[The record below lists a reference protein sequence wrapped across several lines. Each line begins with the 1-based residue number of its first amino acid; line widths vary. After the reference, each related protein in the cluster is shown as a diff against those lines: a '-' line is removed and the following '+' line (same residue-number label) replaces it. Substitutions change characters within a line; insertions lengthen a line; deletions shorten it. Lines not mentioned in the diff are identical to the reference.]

1 MTDVTLNIS
10 ADTASLHDS
19 FNTAITYIT
28 NMNADLTA
36 TNNLLSGIR
45 RTADQTSQ
53 DMSSGFSAAN
63 QALSNINQAAGQ
75 ANHNISTG
83 FTATNNLLSD
93 IRQTA
98 NQTNRDMN
106 DGFITVERSI
116 NIVNRSARQ
125 LAAENRILG
134 VINAQ
139 VSSNISHNT
148 RSANNILRDQNVILQ
163 DQEREL
169 RDINRRI
176 QEQTRLN
183 TRNST
188 AWKDVLRGAYYQ
200 VIPQIV
206 NGIKFLTKGAYEA
219 VAGFEKAS
227 VALSAFTG
235 SMESA
240 KAKFWELNAL
250 EDRTC
255 QSTDKLANAF
265 VILGKYGLDNSSKA
279 LTSYSQIA
287 VAMNKT
293 VEEVANAIGNAS
305 QGQFKSLKELG
316 IQAKQ
321 EGDQIILTYQG
332 VTTAIGANTGELEKY
347 IQKLSDD
354 NFSGILEEKTK
365 TVEGA
370 MNRMKNAWGTLQT
383 VLFNADTPFGK
394 FFVNGL
400 NEITEFINKAI
411 ETIQTPEIQN
421 AFNETC
427 DTLTETAKDLL
438 DGLEKLTDTFLGKEC
453 KSWQERWAEICNS
466 VSTAVLSIEFV
477 LQGLIGVIRSVGI
490 ALKRFVIDPWSR
502 IGELPD
508 RLDEVRKKVQ
518 KEHPLTWWMPQNAAF
533 ETGKELGNFF
543 KENFPNFK
551 TAFGEIGDALDESG
565 TKMNQIK
572 DRYAKLQQLRQDIED
587 GFDGK
592 PVKWR
597 VWENYKP
604 DYESDTAPAPE
615 SKPIGN
621 TGTSGHK
628 GGSRSG
634 RVQEAR
640 DTWTP
645 YYQQLKE
652 LDMKSKSDLEKL
664 EWEHAK
670 KLQEYQKIIA
680 ENTKVSE
687 AEKANALLIINTAY
701 QEDRKKIEKEA
712 HDFIRSLDPEE
723 AELMRLEEGYRNK
736 LEQLEQFHEDQL
748 VSEQTFLEKREQL
761 RTQFEE
767 EKREFQKKKD
777 AEKNDFFSKEQL
789 EQVDNFKKGMNSL
802 SDAFENLTQGMNQS
816 SGAYK
821 ALFAVQKGFAIAS
834 ATMNAILAWTE
845 ALSKTEG
852 DWYMHL
858 AAYAQA
864 VSLTTGILGQLKSV
878 SMHDKGGKI
887 NPGEWGIVGE
897 YGPELI
903 QGPASVTSRRETADL
918 ARSAMSGGDV
928 IVNLYESNDKAGSVE
943 SEDDNDTR
951 IINIFV
957 SDIRRG
963 GEMSDAIQNTF
974 NLKRIGA

>member
-1 MTDVTLNIS
+1 MTDSTIKIS
-10 ADTASLHDS
+10 ADTQ
-19 FNTAITYIT
+19 
-28 NMNADLTA
+28 
-36 TNNLLSGIR
+36 NL
-45 RTADQTSQ
+45 
-53 DMSSGFSAAN
+53 
-63 QALSNINQAAGQ
+63 
-75 ANHNISTG
+75 
-83 FTATNNLLSD
+83 
-93 IRQTA
+93 
-98 NQTNRDMN
+98 
-106 DGFITVERSI
+106 
-116 NIVNRSARQ
+116 
-125 LAAENRILG
+125 
-134 VINAQ
+134 INALRIITEQ
-139 VSSNISHNT
+139 ISHVGSVIKAQ
-148 RSANNILRDQNVILQ
+148 SATFAASFDDMANRTSGAGSALTGDFKKVVDAINKTTEASKNMSKVFIAESQRQSFSLNDHTQAINDMAEVHSSASEKIRKILKKQKKELREVNNELAKQTPILQ
-163 DQEREL
+163 KNGRAWTQ
-169 RDINRRI
+169 I
-176 QEQTRLN
+176 LN
-183 TRNST
+183 
-188 AWKDVLRGAYYQ
+188 GAYYQ
-200 VIPQIV
+200 VIPQILKGV
-206 NGIKFLTKGAYEA
+206 RLLTRGAYES

-240 KAKFWELNAL
+240 KAKFWELNTL
-250 EDRTC
+250 EDKTC

-400 NEITEFINKAI
+400 NEISSFINDAI
-411 ETIQTPEIQN
+411 NIIQTPEIQQVFTEVCN
-421 AFNETC
+421 TLK
-427 DTLTETAKDLL
+427 DTAQSLL
-438 DGLEKLTDTFLGKEC
+438 DGLASITDIFLSENC
-453 KSWQERWAEICNS
+453 DTWQKRWTEIGEI
-466 VSTAVLSIEFV
+466 VSTWLNYIE
-477 LQGLIGVIRSVGI
+477 QGLVSLIGVAKMV
-490 ALKRFVIDPWSR
+490 ATAFKRLIIDPWMHLPQLWDNLSNADG
-502 IGELPD
+502 IGGMWDAITSYQAQHLVGIEQGFDDILNIADNTGDKIIQIRD
-508 RLDEVRKKVQ
+508 RLD
-518 KEHPLTWWMPQNAAF
+518 
-533 ETGKELGNFF
+533 
-543 KENFPNFK
+543 
-551 TAFGEIGDALDESG
+551 
-565 TKMNQIK
+565 K
-572 DRYAKLQQLRQDIED
+572 DRQNRKDASL
-587 GFDGK
+587 GFTDNT
-592 PVKWR
+592 VNYR
-597 VWENYKP
+597 TWETP
-604 DYESDTAPAPE
+604 QETAPV
-615 SKPIGN
+615 SKPIG
-621 TGTSGHK
+621 TAIARSRK
-628 GGSRSG
+628 SGGSRSG
-634 RVQEAR
+634 RAQEAR

-680 ENTKVSE
+680 ENTQASE
-687 AEKANALLIINTAY
+687 TEKANALLIINTAY

-712 HDFIRSLDPEE
+712 HDFIRSLDPED
-723 AELMRLEEGYRNK
+723 AELMRLEEGYRKK

-748 VSEQTFLEKREQL
+748 VSEQTFLEKREEL
-761 RTQFEE
+761 RTQFEQ
-767 EKREFQKKKD
+767 EKKDFQKKKD
-777 AEKNDFFSKEQL
+777 SEKNNFFSKEDL
-789 EQVDNFKKGMNSL
+789 ENIKLFQGGMNDL
-802 SDAFENLTQGMNQS
+802 SDAFSNLTEGMSKS
-816 SGAYK
+816 SAAYK
-821 ALFAVQKGFAIAS
+821 AMFALQKGFAVAS
-834 ATMNAILAWTE
+834 ATMNAIVAWTK
-845 ALSKTEG
+845 ALSAP
-852 DWYMHL
+852 DNVSWYQSL
-858 AAYAQA
+858 ANYASA
-864 VSLTTGILGQLKSV
+864 VALTTGIIQQLTSV

-918 ARSAMSGGDV
+918 VRSAMSGGDV

-943 SEDDNDTR
+943 SEDDHDTR

>member
-1 MTDVTLNIS
+1 
-10 ADTASLHDS
+10 
-19 FNTAITYIT
+19 
-28 NMNADLTA
+28 
-36 TNNLLSGIR
+36 
-45 RTADQTSQ
+45 
-53 DMSSGFSAAN
+53 
-63 QALSNINQAAGQ
+63 
-75 ANHNISTG
+75 
-83 FTATNNLLSD
+83 
-93 IRQTA
+93 
-98 NQTNRDMN
+98 
-106 DGFITVERSI
+106 
-116 NIVNRSARQ
+116 
-125 LAAENRILG
+125 
-134 VINAQ
+134 
-139 VSSNISHNT
+139 
-148 RSANNILRDQNVILQ
+148 
-163 DQEREL
+163 
-169 RDINRRI
+169 
-176 QEQTRLN
+176 
-183 TRNST
+183 
-188 AWKDVLRGAYYQ
+188 
-200 VIPQIV
+200 
-206 NGIKFLTKGAYEA
+206 
-219 VAGFEKAS
+219 
-227 VALSAFTG
+227 
-235 SMESA
+235 
-240 KAKFWELNAL
+240 
-250 EDRTC
+250 
-255 QSTDKLANAF
+255 
-265 VILGKYGLDNSSKA
+265 
-279 LTSYSQIA
+279 
-287 VAMNKT
+287 
-293 VEEVANAIGNAS
+293 
-305 QGQFKSLKELG
+305 
-316 IQAKQ
+316 
-321 EGDQIILTYQG
+321 
-332 VTTAIGANTGELEKY
+332 
-347 IQKLSDD
+347 
-354 NFSGILEEKTK
+354 
-365 TVEGA
+365 
-370 MNRMKNAWGTLQT
+370 
-383 VLFNADTPFGK
+383 
-394 FFVNGL
+394 
-400 NEITEFINKAI
+400 
-411 ETIQTPEIQN
+411 
-421 AFNETC
+421 
-427 DTLTETAKDLL
+427 
-438 DGLEKLTDTFLGKEC
+438 
-453 KSWQERWAEICNS
+453 
-466 VSTAVLSIEFV
+466 
-477 LQGLIGVIRSVGI
+477 
-490 ALKRFVIDPWSR
+490 
-502 IGELPD
+502 
-508 RLDEVRKKVQ
+508 
-518 KEHPLTWWMPQNAAF
+518 MPQNAAF
-533 ETGKELGNFF
+533 ETGKEVGNFF

-604 DYESDTAPAPE
+604 DYESDTAPE
-615 SKPIGN
+615 SKPIGK
-621 TGTSGHK
+621 TATSGRK
-628 GGSRSG
+628 GGGSG
-634 RVQEAR
+634 RAQEAR

-670 KLQEYQKIIA
+670 KLQEYQKIIV
-680 ENTKVSE
+680 ENSQASE

-748 VSEQTFLEKREQL
+748 VSEQVFLEKREEL
-761 RTQFEE
+761 RNQFEQD
-767 EKREFQKKKD
+767 KKDFRKKKD

-821 ALFAVQKGFAIAS
+821 ALFAVQKGFAVAS

-878 SMHDKGGKI
+878 TMHDKGGKI

>member
-10 ADTASLHDS
+10 ANTASLHDS
-19 FNTAITYIT
+19 FNTAITCIT

-36 TNNLLSGIR
+36 TNNLLSDIR
-45 RTADQTSQ
+45 RTSDQTSQ
-53 DMSSGFSAAN
+53 NLNSGFSAAN
-63 QALSNINQAAGQ
+63 QTLSNINQTAGR
-75 ANHNISTG
+75 I
-83 FTATNNLLSD
+83 
-93 IRQTA
+93 
-98 NQTNRDMN
+98 NRDMN

-116 NIVNRSARQ
+116 NTVNRSTQQ
-125 LAAENRILG
+125 LTVENRILG
-134 VINAQ
+134 IVNAQ
-139 VSSNISHNT
+139 VSSNIAHNT

-176 QEQTRLN
+176 QEQTRLHA
-183 TRNST
+183 RNST
-188 AWKDVLRGAYYQ
+188 AWKEILKGAYYQ
-200 VIPQIV
+200 VIPQLV
-206 NGIKFLTKGAYEA
+206 KGVRLLTKGAYEA

-227 VALSAFTG
+227 VSLSAFTG

-240 KAKFWELNAL
+240 KVKFWELNAL
-250 EDRTC
+250 EDKTC
-255 QSTDKLANAF
+255 QSTDKLAKAF

-279 LTSYSQIA
+279 LTSYSQIG

-400 NEITEFINKAI
+400 NEITEFINSAI
-411 ETIQTPEIQN
+411 SLIQTPEIQQV
-421 AFNETC
+421 FTEVC
-427 DTLTETAKDLL
+427 DTLKDTAQNLL
-438 DGLEKLTDTFLGKEC
+438 DGLANITDTFLGENC
-453 KSWQERWAEICNS
+453 DTWQKRWTEIGET
-466 VSTAVLSIEFV
+466 VSIWLNYIE
-477 LQGLIGVIRSVGI
+477 QGLIALIGVARMVADGI
-490 ALKRFVIDPWSR
+490 KRNLIDPFKHLAD
-502 IGELPD
+502 LPENIM
-508 RLDEVRKKVQ
+508 LSFK
-518 KEHPLTWWMPQNAAF
+518 QN
-533 ETGKELGNFF
+533 F
-543 KENFPNFK
+543 KENPLTFALPDNIVKSVAAPLAEFFTDEVK
-551 TAFGEIGDALDESG
+551 NRVDGIAKAGEIADEAG
-565 TKMNQIK
+565 NKILEAQERLRKAKQEMEDIK
-572 DRYAKLQQLRQDIED
+572 NGWGGPAKPGSYMTWLQQPNAEA
-587 GFDGK
+587 
-592 PVKWR
+592 
-597 VWENYKP
+597 
-604 DYESDTAPAPE
+604 SAPE
-615 SKPIGN
+615 SKPIGK
-621 TGTSGHK
+621 TATSGRK
-628 GGSRSG
+628 GGGSG
-634 RVQEAR
+634 RAQEAR

-680 ENTKVSE
+680 ENTQASE

-748 VSEQTFLEKREQL
+748 VSEQTFLEKREEL
-761 RTQFEE
+761 RNQFEQ
-767 EKREFQKKKD
+767 EKKDFRKKKD

-821 ALFAVQKGFAIAS
+821 ALFAVQKGFAVAS

-878 SMHDKGGKI
+878 TMHDKGGKI

>member
-1 MTDVTLNIS
+1 MTGNTINFAIDVSGINTGIIS
-10 ADTASLHDS
+10 ATGVINNLNADLQNVERSLQDINS
-19 FNTAITYIT
+19 NTSALCRDMNQGFGNVITNIRGTNTAIQGVDAGIQRT
-28 NMNADLTA
+28 NVSIQGLDAELQRTNTRLGQINNSIGANTQATERLTQQNRIYA
-36 TNNLLSGIR
+36 RIHQTIASAIR
-45 RTADQTSQ
+45 RDTGQ
-53 DMSSGFSAAN
+53 
-63 QALSNINQAAGQ
+63 INQ
-75 ANHNISTG
+75 
-83 FTATNNLLSD
+83 NLQTQQTRIDAINDS
-93 IRQTA
+93 IHRQTA
-98 NQTNRDMN
+98 LHRRNYSAWQQILNGGYLQIIPQTVGILLK
-106 DGFITVERSI
+106 GFKSLV
-116 NIVNRSARQ
+116 
-125 LAAENRILG
+125 
-134 VINAQ
+134 
-139 VSSNISHNT
+139 
-148 RSANNILRDQNVILQ
+148 
-163 DQEREL
+163 
-169 RDINRRI
+169 
-176 QEQTRLN
+176 
-183 TRNST
+183 
-188 AWKDVLRGAYYQ
+188 RGAYQ
-200 VIPQIV
+200 
-206 NGIKFLTKGAYEA
+206 A

-250 EDRTC
+250 EDKTC

-347 IQKLSDD
+347 IQKLSDN

-370 MNRMKNAWGTLQT
+370 MGRMKNAWGTLQT

-400 NEITEFINKAI
+400 NEITEFINSAI
-411 ETIQTPEIQN
+411 SLIQTPEIQQV
-421 AFNETC
+421 FTEVC
-427 DTLTETAKDLL
+427 DTLKDTAQNLL
-438 DGLEKLTDTFLGKEC
+438 DGLADITDTFLGENC
-453 KSWQERWAEICNS
+453 DTWQKRWTEIGEI
-466 VSTAVLSIEFV
+466 VSTWLNYIE
-477 LQGLIGVIRSVGI
+477 QGLISLIGVAKMV
-490 ALKRFVIDPWSR
+490 ATYFKRLIIDPWMH
-502 IGELPD
+502 LPQLWD
-508 RLDEVRKKVQ
+508 DISNADGISGIWDAFISYQKQHLDGLEQ
-518 KEHPLTWWMPQNAAF
+518 
-533 ETGKELGNFF
+533 G
-543 KENFPNFK
+543 
-551 TAFGEIGDALDESG
+551 IGDVLGIAEQTG
-565 TKMNQIK
+565 NKII
-572 DRYAKLQQLRQDIED
+572 QLRDKLDQDALNRKD
-587 GFDGK
+587 AALGYTDK
-592 PVKWR
+592 PVKWD
-597 VWENYKP
+597 VWTDYKP
-604 DYESDTAPAPE
+604 DAASAPE
-615 SKPIGN
+615 SKPIGK
-621 TGTSGHK
+621 SGASGRK
-628 GGSRSG
+628 GGGRSG
-634 RVQEAR
+634 RAQEAR

-664 EWEHAK
+664 EWEHTK

-680 ENTKVSE
+680 ENTQASE

-701 QEDRKKIEKEA
+701 QEDRKKIEKEP

-761 RTQFEE
+761 RTQFEQD
-767 EKREFQKKKD
+767 KKDFQKKKD
-777 AEKNDFFSKEQL
+777 AEKNDFFSKEDL
-789 EQVDNFKKGMNSL
+789 ENIKLFQGGMNDL
-802 SDAFENLTQGMNQS
+802 SDAFSNLTEGMSKS
-816 SGAYK
+816 SAAYK
-821 ALFAVQKGFAIAS
+821 AMFALQKGFAVAS
-834 ATMNAILAWTE
+834 ATMNAIVAWTK
-845 ALSKTEG
+845 ALSDPENPS
-852 DWYMHL
+852 WYTSL
-858 AAYAQA
+858 ANYASA
-864 VSLTTGILGQLKSV
+864 VALTTGIIQQLASV

>member
-1 MTDVTLNIS
+1 MTGNTINFAIDVSGINTGIIS
-10 ADTASLHDS
+10 ATGVINNLNADLQNVERSLQYINSDTSALCKDMNQG
-19 FNTAITYIT
+19 FGNVITNIRGTNTAIQGVDAGIQRT
-28 NMNADLTA
+28 NVSIQGLDAELQRTNTRLGQINNSIGANTQATERLTQQNRIYA
-36 TNNLLSGIR
+36 RIHQTIASAIR
-45 RTADQTSQ
+45 RDTGQ
-53 DMSSGFSAAN
+53 
-63 QALSNINQAAGQ
+63 INQ
-75 ANHNISTG
+75 
-83 FTATNNLLSD
+83 NLQTQQTRIDAINDS
-93 IRQTA
+93 IHRQTDLHRRNA
-98 NQTNRDMN
+98 
-106 DGFITVERSI
+106 
-116 NIVNRSARQ
+116 SAWQ
-125 LAAENRILG
+125 QILNG
-134 VINAQ
+134 GY
-139 VSSNISHNT
+139 
-148 RSANNILRDQNVILQ
+148 L
-163 DQEREL
+163 
-169 RDINRRI
+169 
-176 QEQTRLN
+176 
-183 TRNST
+183 
-188 AWKDVLRGAYYQ
+188 Q
-200 VIPQIV
+200 VIPKTMNIL
-206 NGIKFLTKGAYEA
+206 IKGFKSLVRGAYEA

-250 EDRTC
+250 EDKTC

-394 FFVNGL
+394 FFVNSL
-400 NEITEFINKAI
+400 NEITSFINDAI
-411 ETIQTPEIQN
+411 NIIQTPEIQQV
-421 AFNETC
+421 FTEVC
-427 DTLTETAKDLL
+427 DTLKDTAQNLL
-438 DGLEKLTDTFLGKEC
+438 DGLANITDTFLGENC
-453 KSWQERWAEICNS
+453 DTWQKRWTEIGET
-466 VSTAVLSIEFV
+466 VSTWLNYIERGLV
-477 LQGLIGVIRSVGI
+477 ALIGVAEMVGNAI
-490 ALKRFVIDPWSR
+490 KSAVIDPFKRLSD
-502 IGELPD
+502 IPD
-508 RLDEVRKKVQ
+508 KL
-518 KEHPLTWWMPQNAAF
+518 NAAMMQNVKDNPWTF
-533 ETGKELGNFF
+533 WTPDKLTTIGVSVLGDFYKENAKDLAIGVIKVEESAEETGNKILEI
-543 KENFPNFK
+543 ENRLEK
-551 TAFGEIGDALDESG
+551 A
-565 TKMNQIK
+565 
-572 DRYAKLQQLRQDIED
+572 RQDRED
-587 GFDGK
+587 IKNGYRG
-592 PVKWR
+592 PA
-597 VWENYKP
+597 
-604 DYESDTAPAPE
+604 APGSYMTWLNQPNAEASAPE
-615 SKPIGN
+615 SKPIGK
-621 TGTSGHK
+621 TGTSGRK
-628 GGSRSG
+628 GGGRSG
-634 RVQEAR
+634 RAQEAR

-680 ENTKVSE
+680 ENTQASE

-748 VSEQTFLEKREQL
+748 VSEQTFLEKREEL
-761 RTQFEE
+761 RNQFEQD
-767 EKREFQKKKD
+767 KKDFQKKKD
-777 AEKNDFFSKEQL
+777 AEKNDFFSKEDL
-789 EQVDNFKKGMNSL
+789 ENIKLFQGGMNDL
-802 SDAFENLTQGMNQS
+802 SDAFSNLTEGMSKS
-816 SGAYK
+816 SAAYK
-821 ALFAVQKGFAIAS
+821 AMFALQKGFAVAS
-834 ATMNAILAWTE
+834 ATMNAIVAWTK
-845 ALSKTEG
+845 ALSSPE
-852 DWYMHL
+852 DVSWYQSL
-858 AAYAQA
+858 ANYASA
-864 VSLTTGILGQLKSV
+864 VALTTGIIQQLASV
-878 SMHDKGGKI
+878 TMHDKGGKI

>member
-1 MTDVTLNIS
+1 MTGNTINFAIDVSGINNGMVS
-10 ADTASLHDS
+10 ATQVL
-19 FNTAITYIT
+19 
-28 NMNADLTA
+28 
-36 TNNLLSGIR
+36 NNLNVDLQNVERSLQGINSDTSALCRDMNQGFGNVDAGIR
-45 RTADQTSQ
+45 RTNSSIQGLDTELQRTNAGLGQINRSIGANTQATERLTQQSSIHARIQRTIASAIRRDTGQINQNLQNQQARIDAINDSIRRQTDLHRRNYRAWQ
-53 DMSSGFSAAN
+53 QVLNGAYLQVIPKALNILKTGFSA
-63 QALSNINQAAGQ
+63 LV
-75 ANHNISTG
+75 
-83 FTATNNLLSD
+83 
-93 IRQTA
+93 R
-98 NQTNRDMN
+98 
-106 DGFITVERSI
+106 
-116 NIVNRSARQ
+116 
-125 LAAENRILG
+125 
-134 VINAQ
+134 
-139 VSSNISHNT
+139 
-148 RSANNILRDQNVILQ
+148 
-163 DQEREL
+163 
-169 RDINRRI
+169 
-176 QEQTRLN
+176 
-183 TRNST
+183 
-188 AWKDVLRGAYYQ
+188 
-200 VIPQIV
+200 
-206 NGIKFLTKGAYEA
+206 GAYEA

-250 EDRTC
+250 EDKTC

-316 IQAKQ
+316 IQARQ

-400 NEITEFINKAI
+400 NEITEFINSAI
-411 ETIQTPEIQN
+411 SLIQTPEIQQV
-421 AFNETC
+421 FTEVC
-427 DTLTETAKDLL
+427 DTLKDTAQNLL
-438 DGLEKLTDTFLGKEC
+438 DGLADITDTFLGENC
-453 KSWQERWAEICNS
+453 DTWQKRWTEIGET
-466 VSTAVLSIEFV
+466 VSIWLNYIE
-477 LQGLIGVIRSVGI
+477 QGLIALIGVARMVADGI
-490 ALKRFVIDPWSR
+490 KRNLIDPFKHLAD
-502 IGELPD
+502 LPENIM
-508 RLDEVRKKVQ
+508 LSFK
-518 KEHPLTWWMPQNAAF
+518 QN
-533 ETGKELGNFF
+533 F
-543 KENFPNFK
+543 KENPLTFALPHNITKSIAAPLAEFFTDEVK
-551 TAFGEIGDALDESG
+551 NRVDGIVKAGEIAEQTGNKILEAQERLRKAKQEMED
-565 TKMNQIK
+565 IK
-572 DRYAKLQQLRQDIED
+572 NGWGGPAKPGSYMTWLQQPNAEA
-587 GFDGK
+587 
-592 PVKWR
+592 
-597 VWENYKP
+597 
-604 DYESDTAPAPE
+604 SAPE
-615 SKPIGN
+615 SKPIGK
-621 TGTSGHK
+621 TGTSGRK
-628 GGSRSG
+628 GGGSG
-634 RVQEAR
+634 RAQEAR

-680 ENTKVSE
+680 ENTQASE

-701 QEDRKKIEKEA
+701 QEERKKIEKEA

-748 VSEQTFLEKREQL
+748 VSEQVFLEKREEL
-761 RTQFEE
+761 RNQFEQ
-767 EKREFQKKKD
+767 EKKDFRKKKD
-777 AEKNDFFSKEQL
+777 AEKNDFFSKEDL
-789 EQVDNFKKGMNSL
+789 ENIKLFQGGMNDL
-802 SDAFENLTQGMNQS
+802 SDAFSNLTEGMSKS
-816 SGAYK
+816 SAAYK
-821 ALFAVQKGFAIAS
+821 AMFAMQKGFAVAS
-834 ATMNAILAWTE
+834 ATMNAIVAWTK
-845 ALSKTEG
+845 ALSAPDTPS
-852 DWYMHL
+852 WYQSL
-858 AAYAQA
+858 AHYASA
-864 VSLTTGILGQLKSV
+864 VALTTGIIQQLASV
-878 SMHDKGGKI
+878 TMHDKGGKI

>member
-1 MTDVTLNIS
+1 MTDSTIKIS
-10 ADTASLHDS
+10 ADTQNLINALRIITEQISHVGSVIRTQSATFAASFDDMANRTSGVGSALTGDFKMVVDAINKTTDASKNMSKVFIAESQRQS
-19 FNTAITYIT
+19 FSLNDHTQAI
-28 NMNADLTA
+28 N
-36 TNNLLSGIR
+36 
-45 RTADQTSQ
+45 
-53 DMSSGFSAAN
+53 DMTKVQNSAAEKIHKI
-63 QALSNINQAAGQ
+63 LSNQKQELRNV
-75 ANHNISTG
+75 
-83 FTATNNLLSD
+83 NNELEK
-93 IRQTA
+93 QTP
-98 NQTNRDMN
+98 
-106 DGFITVERSI
+106 
-116 NIVNRSARQ
+116 
-125 LAAENRILG
+125 
-134 VINAQ
+134 
-139 VSSNISHNT
+139 
-148 RSANNILRDQNVILQ
+148 ILQ
-163 DQEREL
+163 KNGRAWTQ
-169 RDINRRI
+169 I
-176 QEQTRLN
+176 LN
-183 TRNST
+183 
-188 AWKDVLRGAYYQ
+188 GAYYQ
-200 VIPQIV
+200 IIPQLLKGV
-206 NGIKFLTKGAYEA
+206 KFLTRGAYEA
-219 VAGFEKAS
+219 VAGFEKAA

-250 EDRTC
+250 EDKTC

-316 IQAKQ
+316 IQARQ

-347 IQKLSDD
+347 IQKLSDN

-400 NEITEFINKAI
+400 NEITNFINEAI
-411 ETIQTPEIQN
+411 SIIQTPEIQRV
-421 AFNETC
+421 FREVC
-427 DTLTETAKDLL
+427 DTLKDTAQTLFNE
-438 DGLEKLTDTFLGKEC
+438 LENITAIFLGENC
-453 KSWQERWAEICNS
+453 KTWNERWTEIGDS
-466 VSTAVLSIEFV
+466 VSSVLHWIER
-477 LQGLIGVIRSVGI
+477 GLISLIGIAEMVGK
-490 ALKRFVIDPWSR
+490 ALKRLIIDPWADLPDLWKSVSEADGISGVIDAVMSYQTQHFVGIEKGFEDIADIAER
-502 IGELPD
+502 IGNKNSEIKK
-508 RLDEVRKKVQ
+508 RLEQVRQNRKDEALGYGAPVK
-518 KEHPLTWWMPQNAAF
+518 PGSYMTW
-533 ETGKELGNFF
+533 
-543 KENFPNFK
+543 
-551 TAFGEIGDALDESG
+551 
-565 TKMNQIK
+565 
-572 DRYAKLQQLRQDIED
+572 LQQPNAE
-587 GFDGK
+587 
-592 PVKWR
+592 
-597 VWENYKP
+597 
-604 DYESDTAPAPE
+604 APAPE

-621 TGTSGHK
+621 PGTSGRK
-628 GGSRSG
+628 GGGSG
-634 RVQEAR
+634 RAQEAR

-687 AEKANALLIINTAY
+687 TEKANALLIINTAY

-748 VSEQTFLEKREQL
+748 VSEQVFLEKREEL
-761 RTQFEE
+761 RNQFEQD
-767 EKREFQKKKD
+767 KKDFRKKKD

-821 ALFAVQKGFAIAS
+821 ALFAVQKGFAVAS

-845 ALSKTEG
+845 ALSKTKG

-878 SMHDKGGKI
+878 TMHDKGGKI

-903 QGPASVTSRRETADL
+903 QGPVSVTSRRETADL

>member
-1 MTDVTLNIS
+1 MTGVTLSIGANIS
-10 ADTASLHDS
+10 GMSNSINA
-19 FNTAITYIT
+19 AIQYVQ
-28 NMNADLTA
+28 NLNADLTTTNAILGA
-36 TNNLLSGIR
+36 THGVASNTYYKMN
-45 RTADQTSQ
+45 A
-53 DMSSGFSAAN
+53 GFSKVDTSVKA
-63 QALSNINQAAGQ
+63 I
-75 ANHNISTG
+75 NISTQRLITENRNLG
-83 FTATNNLLSD
+83 TVQSQIARTLSRSSQQTINNLE
-93 IRQTA
+93 RQ
-98 NQTNRDMN
+98 NYRLQ
-106 DGFITVERSI
+106 
-116 NIVNRSARQ
+116 Q
-125 LAAENRILG
+125 QEN
-134 VINAQ
+134 
-139 VSSNISHNT
+139 
-148 RSANNILRDQNVILQ
+148 
-163 DQEREL
+163 EL
-169 RDINRRI
+169 RSINRRI
-176 QEQTRLN
+176 EEQTKLHAK
-183 TRNST
+183 NST
-188 AWKDVLRGAYYQ
+188 AWQEILKGGYYQ
-200 VIPQIV
+200 VITQLV
-206 NGIKFLTKGAYEA
+206 KGFKFLTKGAYEA

-240 KAKFWELNAL
+240 KTKFWELNAL
-250 EDRTC
+250 EDKTC

-400 NEITEFINKAI
+400 NEITDFINKAI
-411 ETIQTPEIQN
+411 ETIQTPEIQH

-427 DTLTETAKDLL
+427 GTLTDIAKDLL
-438 DGLEKLTDTFLGKEC
+438 DGIEKLTDTFLDKEC
-453 KSWQERWAEICNS
+453 SSWKDRWNEICHS

-490 ALKRFVIDPWSR
+490 AIKRFVIDPWSR

-508 RLDEVRKKVQ
+508 RLDAVLKKL
-518 KEHPLTWWMPQNAAF
+518 KAENPYTWWMPEKAALA
-533 ETGKELGNFF
+533 TGKEIAKFAS
-543 KENFPNFK
+543 ENFPNFK
-551 TAFGEIGDALDESG
+551 SALGDIGDALDESG
-565 TKMNQIK
+565 TKMNGILNKYEKLKQEWEDIK
-572 DRYAKLQQLRQDIED
+572 NGWGGPAKPGSYMTWLQQPNAE
-587 GFDGK
+587 
-592 PVKWR
+592 
-597 VWENYKP
+597 
-604 DYESDTAPAPE
+604 APAPE

-621 TGTSGHK
+621 TGTSGRK
-628 GGSRSG
+628 GGGRSG
-634 RVQEAR
+634 RAQEAR

-680 ENTKVSE
+680 ENSQASE
-687 AEKANALLIINTAY
+687 AEKTNALLIINTAY

-748 VSEQTFLEKREQL
+748 VSEQAFLEKREQL
-761 RTQFEE
+761 RTQFEQD
-767 EKREFQKKKD
+767 KKDFQKKRD
-777 AEKNDFFSKEQL
+777 AEKNDFFSKEDL
-789 EQVDNFKKGMNSL
+789 ENIKLFQGGMNDL
-802 SDAFENLTQGMNQS
+802 SDAFSNLTEGMSKS
-816 SGAYK
+816 SAAYK
-821 ALFAVQKGFAIAS
+821 AMFALQKGFAVAS
-834 ATMNAILAWTE
+834 ATMNAIVAWTK
-845 ALSKTEG
+845 ALSAPDTTS
-852 DWYMHL
+852 WYQSL
-858 AAYAQA
+858 ANYASA
-864 VSLTTGILGQLKSV
+864 VALTTGIIQQLASV
-878 SMHDKGGKI
+878 TMHDKGGKI

>member
-1 MTDVTLNIS
+1 MTGNTINFAIDVSGINNSTVSATQVLHNLNVDLQNVERSLQGINSDTS
-10 ADTASLHDS
+10 ALCRD
-19 FNTAITYIT
+19 
-28 NMNADLTA
+28 MNQGFGNVDA
-36 TNNLLSGIR
+36 GIR
-45 RTADQTSQ
+45 RTNSSIQGLDTELQRTNTELGQINRSIGANTQATERLTQQSSIHARIQRTIASAIRRDTGQINQNLQTQQVRIDAINDSIRRQ
-53 DMSSGFSAAN
+53 TDLHRRNYRAWQQVLNGAYLQVIPKALNILKTGFSA
-63 QALSNINQAAGQ
+63 LV
-75 ANHNISTG
+75 
-83 FTATNNLLSD
+83 
-93 IRQTA
+93 R
-98 NQTNRDMN
+98 
-106 DGFITVERSI
+106 
-116 NIVNRSARQ
+116 
-125 LAAENRILG
+125 
-134 VINAQ
+134 
-139 VSSNISHNT
+139 
-148 RSANNILRDQNVILQ
+148 
-163 DQEREL
+163 
-169 RDINRRI
+169 
-176 QEQTRLN
+176 
-183 TRNST
+183 
-188 AWKDVLRGAYYQ
+188 
-200 VIPQIV
+200 
-206 NGIKFLTKGAYEA
+206 GAYEA

-227 VALSAFTG
+227 VSLSAFTG

-250 EDRTC
+250 EDKTC
-255 QSTDKLANAF
+255 QSTDKLAKAF

-287 VAMNKT
+287 VALNKT
-293 VEEVANAIGNAS
+293 VEEVANAVGNAS

-316 IQAKQ
+316 IQARQ

-347 IQKLSDD
+347 LQKLSDD

-400 NEITEFINKAI
+400 NEITEFINSAI
-411 ETIQTPEIQN
+411 SLIQTPEIQQV
-421 AFNETC
+421 FTEVC
-427 DTLTETAKDLL
+427 DTLKDTAKNLL
-438 DGLEKLTDTFLGKEC
+438 DGLADITDTFLGENC
-453 KSWQERWAEICNS
+453 DTWQKRWTEIGET
-466 VSTAVLSIEFV
+466 VSIGLNYVEQRLIA
-477 LQGLIGVIRSVGI
+477 LIGVARMVADGI
-490 ALKRFVIDPWSR
+490 KRNLIDPFR
-502 IGELPD
+502 RLADLPENII
-508 RLDEVRKKVQ
+508 LSFK
-518 KEHPLTWWMPQNAAF
+518 QN
-533 ETGKELGNFF
+533 F
-543 KENFPNFK
+543 KENPLTFLLPHNLSTSVAAPFVEFFTDEVKNRADGIVKAGEIAEQTGNKILEVEKRRKQAEQNFK
-551 TAFGEIGDALDESG
+551 DAV
-565 TKMNQIK
+565 N
-572 DRYAKLQQLRQDIED
+572 
-587 GFDGK
+587 GFDDK

-597 VWENYKP
+597 VWE
-604 DYESDTAPAPE
+604 DYQPKADNPE

-621 TGTSGHK
+621 TTTSSRR
-628 GGSRSG
+628 GGSSG
-634 RVQEAR
+634 RAQEAR

-680 ENTKVSE
+680 ENSQASE

-712 HDFIRSLDPEE
+712 QDFIRSLDPEE

-748 VSEQTFLEKREQL
+748 VSEQVFLEKREEL
-761 RTQFEE
+761 RNQFEQ
-767 EKREFQKKKD
+767 EKKDFQKKKD
-777 AEKNDFFSKEQL
+777 AEKNDFFSKEDL
-789 EQVDNFKKGMNSL
+789 ENIKLFQGGMNDL
-802 SDAFENLTQGMNQS
+802 SDAFSNLTEGMSKS
-816 SGAYK
+816 SAAYK
-821 ALFAVQKGFAIAS
+821 AMFALQKGFAVAS
-834 ATMNAILAWTE
+834 ATMNAIVAWTK
-845 ALSKTEG
+845 ALSSPE
-852 DWYMHL
+852 DVSWYQSL
-858 AAYAQA
+858 ANYASA
-864 VSLTTGILGQLKSV
+864 VALTTGIIQQLASV
-878 SMHDKGGKI
+878 TMHDKGGKI

>member
-10 ADTASLHDS
+10 ANTASLHDS

-36 TNNLLSGIR
+36 TNNLLSDIR
-45 RTADQTSQ
+45 RTSDRTSQ
-53 DMSSGFSAAN
+53 NLSSGFSAAN
-63 QALSNINQAAGQ
+63 Q
-75 ANHNISTG
+75 T
-83 FTATNNLLSD
+83 LSD
-93 IRQTA
+93 INQTA
-98 NQTNRDMN
+98 GRINRDMN

-116 NIVNRSARQ
+116 NTVNRSTRQ
-125 LAAENRILG
+125 LTVENRILG
-134 VINAQ
+134 IVNAQ
-139 VSSNISHNT
+139 VSSNIAHNT

-188 AWKDVLRGAYYQ
+188 AWKEILKGAYYQ

-250 EDRTC
+250 EDKTC

-490 ALKRFVIDPWSR
+490 ALKRFV
-502 IGELPD
+502 
-508 RLDEVRKKVQ
+508 
-518 KEHPLTWWMPQNAAF
+518 T
-533 ETGKELGNFF
+533 
-543 KENFPNFK
+543 
-551 TAFGEIGDALDESG
+551 
-565 TKMNQIK
+565 
-572 DRYAKLQQLRQDIED
+572 
-587 GFDGK
+587 
-592 PVKWR
+592 R
-597 VWENYKP
+597 V
-604 DYESDTAPAPE
+604 S
-615 SKPIGN
+615 
-621 TGTSGHK
+621 H
-628 GGSRSG
+628 
-634 RVQEAR
+634 
-640 DTWTP
+640 
-645 YYQQLKE
+645 
-652 LDMKSKSDLEKL
+652 
-664 EWEHAK
+664 
-670 KLQEYQKIIA
+670 
-680 ENTKVSE
+680 
-687 AEKANALLIINTAY
+687 
-701 QEDRKKIEKEA
+701 
-712 HDFIRSLDPEE
+712 F
-723 AELMRLEEGYRNK
+723 
-736 LEQLEQFHEDQL
+736 
-748 VSEQTFLEKREQL
+748 
-761 RTQFEE
+761 
-767 EKREFQKKKD
+767 
-777 AEKNDFFSKEQL
+777 KND
-789 EQVDNFKKGMNSL
+789 
-802 SDAFENLTQGMNQS
+802 T
-816 SGAYK
+816 
-821 ALFAVQKGFAIAS
+821 
-834 ATMNAILAWTE
+834 
-845 ALSKTEG
+845 
-852 DWYMHL
+852 
-858 AAYAQA
+858 
-864 VSLTTGILGQLKSV
+864 
-878 SMHDKGGKI
+878 
-887 NPGEWGIVGE
+887 
-897 YGPELI
+897 
-903 QGPASVTSRRETADL
+903 
-918 ARSAMSGGDV
+918 
-928 IVNLYESNDKAGSVE
+928 
-943 SEDDNDTR
+943 
-951 IINIFV
+951 
-957 SDIRRG
+957 
-963 GEMSDAIQNTF
+963 
-974 NLKRIGA
+974 